1 MDASNNNGN
10 CQNKMTIQDV
20 RNVLYS
26 KEFWEAQ
33 RSYIGAKRNL
43 DNALREVRYNIDRA
57 NTIDCDVKSK
67 YGNEDQKSQSK
78 LRSSIVSEN
87 KSIYHRS
94 NSIQGRVSPWN
105 QLQGASSH
113 PLPTRSNS
121 ICGPA
126 LHQFSGT
133 NYGNLSFSGNQI
145 SHKYGVPLVGNKA
158 LITPSRRTSSVEL
171 NGNGSATGLRNG
183 RPQFYIVGRT
193 VNSEKS
199 TKK

>member
-26 KEFWEAQ
+26 KEFWDAQ

-87 KSIYHRS
+87 KRYSKIESI
-94 NSIQGRVSPWN
+94 
-105 QLQGASSH
+105 
-113 PLPTRSNS
+113 T
-121 ICGPA
+121 
-126 LHQFSGT
+126 
-133 NYGNLSFSGNQI
+133 SFYLGYWLLDLTIKVQ
-145 SHKYGVPLVGNKA
+145 KC
-158 LITPSRRTSSVEL
+158 
-171 NGNGSATGLRNG
+171 
-183 RPQFYIVGRT
+183 FYI
-193 VNSEKS
+193 
-199 TKK
+199 

>member
-1 MDASNNNGN
+1 MDTIKSNNNS
-10 CQNKMTIQDV
+10 QTKMSIHDV

-43 DNALREVRYNIDRA
+43 DNALKEVRYNLDRA

-67 YGNEDQKSQSK
+67 YGSEDQKSQSK
-78 LRSSIVSEN
+78 LRSSISSEN
-87 KSIYHRS
+87 KSIYQRS
-94 NSIQGRVSPWN
+94 NSIQGRISPWN
-105 QLQGASSH
+105 QGTSSH
-113 PLPTRSNS
+113 APPARSNS

-126 LHQFSGT
+126 MHQFSGA
-133 NYGNLSFSGNQI
+133 NYGNLSFSNNHF

-158 LITPSRRTSSVEL
+158 LITPSRRTSNVEL
-171 NGNGSATGLRNG
+171 NTNGSATGLRNG

-193 VNSEKS
+193 VNSEKT

>member
-1 MDASNNNGN
+1 MDACNNNGN

-87 KSIYHRS
+87 KRYSRIESISSYLKLLIKCFLKSSRILVYLIVIFLKFNIAAFIIEAIRYKEEFLHGISYKEHRL
-94 NSIQGRVSPWN
+94 IRYPHDLIAFVDQPY
-105 QLQGASSH
+105 
-113 PLPTRSNS
+113 
-121 ICGPA
+121 I
-126 LHQFSGT
+126 
-133 NYGNLSFSGNQI
+133 SFPEQI
-145 SHKYGVPLVGNKA
+145 METYLFQATKLVINMEC
-158 LITPSRRTSSVEL
+158 P
-171 NGNGSATGLRNG
+171 
-183 RPQFYIVGRT
+183 
-193 VNSEKS
+193 
-199 TKK
+199 